1 MNLAAYFPDR
11 FSPEFALLL
20 VLLALSVIPT
30 VLFAAEDRLT
40 VSETEST
47 TKGNSLGGFN
57 LTESGVADAKQA
69 KIFPTV
75 WCADI
80 DDVATQSSCWEAYR
94 NGLEYYRFGLTHRE
108 SVLKWQHL
116 STKIILIVV
125 LILVAMGLYFAWVQF
140 RDATTG
146 QASTEIEISTSSL
159 KVSSPVLGVIILIVS
174 LAFFYLYL
182 IYVYP
187 IQEVI

>member
-1 MNLAAYFPDR
+1 MNSIAYFHNR
-11 FSPEFALLL
+11 FFPALTMLL
-20 VLLALSVIPT
+20 VLLALLMIPT
-30 VLFAAEDRLT
+30 ALSASADT
-40 VSETEST
+40 VTEPETGST
-47 TKGNSLGGFN
+47 TQVKPLGGFN
-57 LTESGVADAKQA
+57 LAESGVSDPEKAT
-69 KIFPTV
+69 IFPTV

-80 DDVATQSSCWEAYR
+80 DNVATQSSCWEAYR
-94 NGLEYYRFGLTHRE
+94 NGLDYYRFGLMHRE
-108 SVLKWQHL
+108 DVLKWQHL

-140 RDATTG
+140 RDGTNG
-146 QASTEIEISTSSL
+146 QASTEIEISTASI
-159 KVSSPVLGVIILIVS
+159 KVSSPVLGVIILVVS

>member
-1 MNLAAYFPDR
+1 MNINTNFPNR
-11 FSPEFALLL
+11 FYPVFTILLIL
-20 VLLALSVIPT
+20 LILLASFT
-30 VLFAAEDRLT
+30 VLSSPQGSSATPDK
-40 VSETEST
+40 ESIQ
-47 TKGNSLGGFN
+47 KGNSLGSFD
-57 LTESGVADAKQA
+57 LTESGMAEDDIA

-80 DDVATQSSCWEAYR
+80 DNVETQSSCWEAYR

-108 SVLKWQHL
+108 NVLKWQHL

-125 LILVAMGLYFAWVQF
+125 LFLVTMGLYFAWVQF
-140 RDATTG
+140 REGTAK
-146 QASTEIEISTSSL
+146 QASTEIEISTSSI
-159 KVSSPVLGVIILIVS
+159 KVSSPVLGVIILTVS

>member
-1 MNLAAYFPDR
+1 MNSRAYFPNR
-11 FSPEFALLL
+11 FFSALTVIL
-20 VLLALSVIPT
+20 VLIALSAT
-30 VLFAAEDRLT
+30 RSALSASADT
-40 VSETEST
+40 VSEPETEST
-47 TKGNSLGGFN
+47 KQVKSLGGFN
-57 LTESGVADAKQA
+57 LAESGVADPEKAT
-69 KIFPTV
+69 IFPTV

-80 DDVATQSSCWEAYR
+80 SNVDTQLSCWKAYR
-94 NGLEYYRFGLTHRE
+94 NGLDYYRFGLKHRE
-108 SVLKWQHL
+108 DVLKWQHL

-140 RDATTG
+140 RDGTTE
-146 QASTEIEISTSSL
+146 QTSTEIEVSTSSL